1 MTVHLAGIADV
12 HDGDDN
18 SEGFVCFYLPLS
30 VAAQIT
36 VQRQQGANIAI
47 AIRSPS
53 TRQGNLSLYNL
64 ICHSEP
70 LLSSLLSLPLYPVP
84 NANSNCLSTN
94 AGCASTNADC
104 LSPNADCLS
113 PNADRLSPNAGR
125 LSPNSAPIPD
135 YQFGFALGPDDD
147 A

>member
-1 MTVHLAGIADV
+1 M

-18 SEGFVCFYLPLS
+18 REVFVCFYLPLS

-36 VQRQQGANIAI
+36 VQRHGQQGANIAI

-53 TRQGNLSLYNL
+53 TQQGNISLFNL

-70 LLSSLLSLPLYPVP
+70 LFSSLLSLPIYPVP
-84 NANSNCLSTN
+84 NANSNCLST
-94 AGCASTNADC
+94 
-104 LSPNADCLS
+104 NADCLS
-113 PNADRLSPNAGR
+113 PNADRLSPNAD
-125 LSPNSAPIPD
+125 PIPE
-135 YQFGFALGPDDD
+135 FSFVLGPDDD

>member
-1 MTVHLAGIADV
+1 M

-18 SEGFVCFYLPLS
+18 REVFVCFYLPLS

-36 VQRQQGANIAI
+36 VQRHGQQGANIAI

-53 TRQGNLSLYNL
+53 TQQGNISLFNL

-70 LLSSLLSLPLYPVP
+70 LFSSLLSLPIYPVP

-94 AGCASTNADC
+94 AD
-104 LSPNADCLS
+104 
-113 PNADRLSPNAGR
+113 
-125 LSPNSAPIPD
+125 PIPE
-135 YQFGFALGPDDD
+135 FSFVLGPMMTPSEVQQLMAPEPESGEYLVIVKGLPPMYYGLNLVFLLRDGYL
-147 A
+147 